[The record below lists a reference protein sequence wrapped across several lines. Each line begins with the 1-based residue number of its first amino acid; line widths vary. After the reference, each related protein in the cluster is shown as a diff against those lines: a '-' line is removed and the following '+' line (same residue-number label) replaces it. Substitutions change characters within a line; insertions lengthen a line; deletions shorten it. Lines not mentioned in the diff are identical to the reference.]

1 MYIDKYRNRRKAHM
15 NKLWVTLAPDLKTL
29 SRLSQER
36 SCNDDL
42 FSLLCPFVYLYYL
55 GIPID
60 PLNLVFINIAIAAM
74 HLQGLIS
81 AFHSYLTEGKFSR
94 RILYGRRSQVQSSP
108 FRVAFLSPVESPSAL
123 SSGPKGLQVERL
135 TSLVGQ
141 RRG

>member
-1 MYIDKYRNRRKAHM
+1 M
-15 NKLWVTLAPDLKTL
+15 NNLWVTLAPDLKTL

-42 FSLLCPFVYLYYL
+42 FYLLCPFVYLYYL

-60 PLNLVFINIAIAAM
+60 PMNLVFINIAIAAM

-94 RILYGRRSQVQSSP
+94 RILYGRRSQVQPARTEPLRGGPSSP
-108 FRVAFLSPVESPSAL
+108 FRVNFLSPVES
-123 SSGPKGLQVERL
+123 LQVERFTL
-135 TSLVGQ
+135 LIG
-141 RRG
+141 

>member
-1 MYIDKYRNRRKAHM
+1 MD
-15 NKLWVTLAPDLKTL
+15 KLWVTLAPDLKTL
-29 SRLSQER
+29 RRLSQER

-42 FSLLCPFVYLYYL
+42 FYLLCPFVYLYYL

-94 RILYGRRSQVQSSP
+94 RILYVYLFLGKLEIHALLFMSWSSTP
-108 FRVAFLSPVESPSAL
+108 GHPHWP
-123 SSGPKGLQVERL
+123 Q
-135 TSLVGQ
+135 LV
-141 RRG
+141 